1 MNTQRSEHISLA
13 VGLTLL
19 AMWAGARFHGSM
31 ASRAAIER
39 FQANT
44 AAVPETVNSAPAVDF
59 TQWDSKRVV
68 AYKDSLAAKTDL
80 SLAIL
85 RIPKINLAVPAF
97 NDTDARS

>member
-1 MNTQRSEHISLA
+1 
-13 VGLTLL
+13 
-19 AMWAGARFHGSM
+19 M

-80 SLAIL
+80 PLAIL